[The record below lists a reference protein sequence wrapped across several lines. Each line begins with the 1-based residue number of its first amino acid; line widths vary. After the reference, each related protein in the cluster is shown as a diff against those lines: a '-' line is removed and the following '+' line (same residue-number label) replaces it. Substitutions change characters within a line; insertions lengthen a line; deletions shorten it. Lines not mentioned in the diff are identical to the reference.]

1 MKKIIQSVTL
11 LLIFNS
17 IIYSQNSIHQLKHE
31 LKNVSTL
38 EIKMNSNPSFTSGE
52 KSGTLAFFLSL
63 LVPGIGELYLNRY
76 DVGKYFTASEGV
88 LWLSLVG
95 FNYYGSWQRDN
106 YKSFASTYGRV
117 TVDEK
122 DEKYF
127 ATIGGYMNIN
137 DYNNEK
143 YLYREFDK
151 VYDVPKFYWNW
162 QSNEDRKKY
171 RGMWVSSENSF
182 NNIRFAVALIV
193 VNHIVS
199 AINSAIM
206 ASNYNEEINQSPIQ
220 INSGVE
226 LDQFGDYKYMLNFST
241 SF

>member
-1 MKKIIQSVTL
+1 MKKVIQSLIL

-17 IIYSQNSIHQLKHE
+17 IVYTQNSIQKLKNE
-31 LKNVSTL
+31 IKNVSYSEVKL
-38 EIKMNSNPSFTSGE
+38 NFNSFFSNGE

-106 YKSFASTYGRV
+106 YKSFASTYAGI
-117 TVDEK
+117 TNDEK
-122 DEKYF
+122 DETYF
-127 ATIGGYMNIN
+127 ATIGTYMNIT

-151 VYDVPKFYWNW
+151 VYDVSKFYWNW
-162 QSNEDRKKY
+162 QSNNDRKKY
-171 RGMWVSSENSF
+171 RSMWVASENAF
-182 NNIRFAVALIV
+182 NNIRFAAALIA

-206 ASNYNEEINQSPIQ
+206 ASNYNQRLNQSVIR
-220 INSGVE
+220 INSDVE
-226 LDQFGDYKYMLNFST
+226 QDQFGNYKYMLNFSA